1 MSAAAPAMIAAAPRK
16 TGVAL
21 LLQFRQLV
29 ALLVLRE
36 LKVRYKRSV
45 LGLFWTMLNPLLLMV
60 VYTIVF
66 TTVMPVAQHNFP
78 LFLLSALLPWLFF
91 STAVLQG
98 LSSILVN
105 QELIRKVRLPQAVFP
120 LSVVGSNL
128 VNFAISFVPLL
139 ALMLA
144 LRQPFTRAM
153 LFLPVA
159 VLLLAIFT
167 SGVTLLFATLTVF
180 FRDVRHLAEVLLQ
193 VLMYLSPVLYDLRM
207 LGDRKVWWF
216 NYFRAFLAANPM
228 TYLIALVR
236 EPVYYGHVPGLVTLA
251 VAAAGSLFSLVL
263 GFAIFSRL
271 ESRHIHYL

>member
-1 MSAAAPAMIAAAPRK
+1 MTVAVQSLPAARK
-16 TGVAL
+16 TGVGL
-21 LLQFRQLV
+21 LLQFRQLIG
-29 ALLVLRE
+29 LLVMRE

-45 LGLFWTMLNPLLLMV
+45 IGLFWTMLNPLLLMI

-66 TTVMPVAQHNFP
+66 TTVMPVPQHNFS

-98 LSSILVN
+98 VTSVLVN

-120 LSVVGSNL
+120 LAVVGGNL
-128 VNFAISFVPLL
+128 VNFVLSFVPLL
-139 ALMLA
+139 ALMLV
-144 LRQPFTRAM
+144 LRQPFTKAM
-153 LFLPVA
+153 FFLPVSI
-159 VLLLAIFT
+159 VLLTIFT

-193 VLMYLSPVLYDLRM
+193 VLMYLSPVLYDMPM
-207 LGDRKVWWF
+207 LGDRKLWWF
-216 NYFRAFLAANPM
+216 RYFRAFLAANPM
-228 TYLIALVR
+228 TYLISLVR
-236 EPVYYGHVPGLVTLA
+236 DPVYYGRVPDSFTLLVATVGALA
-251 VAAAGSLFSLVL
+251 SLIF

>member
-1 MSAAAPAMIAAAPRK
+1 MSIAAQELTATPRK
-16 TGVAL
+16 TGVSL
-21 LLQFRQLV
+21 LLQFRQLIG
-29 ALLVLRE
+29 LLVLRE

-66 TTVMPVAQHNFP
+66 STVMPVAQHNFP

-91 STAVLQG
+91 NTAVLQG
-98 LSSILVN
+98 LTSILTN

-128 VNFAISFVPLL
+128 VNFAVSFVPLL
-139 ALMLA
+139 ALMLV
-144 LRQPFTRAM
+144 LRQPLTRAM
-153 LFLPVA
+153 LFLPVS
-159 VLLLAIFT
+159 VLLLTIFT
-167 SGVTLLFATLTVF
+167 GGVTMLFATLTVF

-193 VLMYLSPVLYDLRM
+193 VLMYLSPVLYDLTM
-207 LGDRKVWWF
+207 LGDRKLWWF
-216 NYFRAFLAANPM
+216 KYFRAFLAANPM

-236 EPVYYGHVPGLVTLA
+236 DPVYYGRVPDLSTLGIA
-251 VAAAGSLFSLVL
+251 TGFSFASLAL

>member
-1 MSAAAPAMIAAAPRK
+1 MTATALSQPMPRK
-16 TGVAL
+16 TGVGL
-21 LLQFRQLV
+21 LLQFRQLIG
-29 ALLVLRE
+29 LLVLRE

-45 LGLFWTMLNPLLLMV
+45 LGLVWTMLNPLLLMI
-60 VYTIVF
+60 VYSIVF
-66 TTVMPVAQHNFP
+66 TTVMPVPQHNFS

-98 LSSILVN
+98 VTSVLMN

-120 LSVVGSNL
+120 LSIVGGNL
-128 VNFAISFVPLL
+128 VNFVLSFVPLL

-144 LRQPFTRAM
+144 LRQPFTKAM
-153 LFLPVA
+153 LFLPVSI
-159 VLLLAIFT
+159 LLLTIFT

-193 VLMYLSPVLYDLRM
+193 VLMYLSPVLYDRRM
-207 LGDRKVWWF
+207 LGDRNLWWF
-216 NYFRAFLAANPM
+216 GYFKAFLAANPM

-236 EPVYYGHVPGLVTLA
+236 DPVYYGRIPEPATLL
-251 VAAAGSLFSLVL
+251 VAAAAALASLIF

>member
-1 MSAAAPAMIAAAPRK
+1 MTVALQSLPAARK
-16 TGVAL
+16 TGVGL
-21 LLQFRQLV
+21 LLQFRQLIG
-29 ALLVLRE
+29 LLVVRE

-45 LGLFWTMLNPLLLMV
+45 LGLFWTMLNPLLLMI

-66 TTVMPVAQHNFP
+66 TTVMPVPQHNFS

-98 LSSILVN
+98 VTSVLVN

-120 LSVVGSNL
+120 LAVVGGNL
-128 VNFAISFVPLL
+128 VNFVLSFVPLVL
-139 ALMLA
+139 LMLA
-144 LRQPFTRAM
+144 LRQPFTKAM
-153 LFLPVA
+153 LFLPVS
-159 VLLLAIFT
+159 VLLLTLFT

-193 VLMYLSPVLYDLRM
+193 VVMYLSPVLYDLRM
-207 LGDRKVWWF
+207 LGDRNLWWF
-216 NYFRAFLAANPM
+216 GYFKSFLAANPM
-228 TYLIALVR
+228 TYLISLVR
-236 EPVYYGHVPGLVTLA
+236 EPVYYGRVPEPLTLLIATAWA
-251 VAAAGSLFSLVL
+251 VASLLF